1 MPSPSRLRRG
11 FTLIELLVVIAIIA
25 ILIGLLLPAVQ
36 KVREAANRAT
46 CSNNLKQIGLGVHNF
61 ESSYRYLPANQ
72 RQVAAGGIRIRW
84 ATFVLPFIEQ
94 DALFRQY
101 DQTRNWSHP
110 NNLPVT
116 STPIKIYTCPSTPL
130 PANRLDG
137 APDGP
142 GSPNVPSTYPG
153 AFDPSLVAVTDYG
166 GFYGVHES
174 LATPGLGLVPL
185 DTTGQIG
192 TGRGLVYKVD
202 DSSGA
207 KLRLASISDGLSN
220 TLYVTESAGR
230 PRWVVNK
237 TPQELPAGQAINGGG
252 WCRPASE
259 LGMFR
264 GTDATGTQP
273 SGPRAVNVTN
283 AIKFDISAYTGT
295 GIQTIGTPTHYG
307 TDGTSQVLSFHGGGV
322 NCLSGDGSVRFV
334 NESISVTNFAGFVTR
349 DGGELINLD

>member
-1 MPSPSRLRRG
+1 MPRTSRHRSG

-36 KVREAANRAT
+36 KVREAASRAT
-46 CSNNLKQIGLGVHNF
+46 CTNHLKQIGLGVHNF
-61 ESSYRYLPANQ
+61 ESSYRYLPPNQ

-101 DQTRNWSHP
+101 DQTKNWSHP

-116 STPIKIYTCPSTPL
+116 STPVKIYTCPSTPL

-137 APDGP
+137 APDVAP
-142 GSPNVPSTYPG
+142 SANVPASYAT

-174 LATPGLGLVPL
+174 LTGIAGVPA
-185 DTTGQIG
+185 DTTGQAG

-207 KLRLASISDGLSN
+207 KLRLAAIADGLSN
-220 TLYVTESAGR
+220 TLYLTESAGR
-230 PRWVVNK
+230 PRWFVNK
-237 TPQELPAGQAINGGG
+237 SPRDLPVGKALNGGG
-252 WCRPASE
+252 WCRPASD
-259 LGMFR
+259 LGVFR
-264 GTDATGTQP
+264 GTDATGLAF

-283 AIKFDISAYTGT
+283 GITFTAADYGATGLGAAYSS
-295 GIQTIGTPTHYG
+295 PTLYG
-307 TDGTSQVLSFHGGGV
+307 TDGTGQAFSFHGTGV

-334 NESISVTNFAGFVTR
+334 NESVSVLNFAGFVTR
-349 DGGELINLD
+349 DGGEVVNLD